1 MLSSLSSASTQN
13 SPLDEPNLQNT
24 KQESSDE
31 MKPIE
36 DFLAAEFSQLSAEEK
51 TKALSDMY
59 CVEDLNE
66 NPGMAQQSLVD
77 FEIRLQNGMFP
88 IYEAAWNQNRA
99 YVEDPLFRL
108 KFLRANMYD
117 VSKSVN
123 QLVNFL
129 GHKATYFGLD
139 KLARDI
145 TLHDL
150 NQEDMDLMLSG
161 FYHIQDGEDQSGRV
175 VVYMLNHLLGKCKA
189 ETLIRVNYY
198 IWFNILLPLP
208 AVQKK
213 GIVAV
218 YWDLTKPG
226 ENIAL
231 PGLHWMVSVLDYM
244 QSVPV
249 RFSASHICAKT
260 GIGSGM
266 LNNYVVGFT
275 LKAMPQYVR
284 VRSLLHQGSD
294 VELQYH
300 LQRHGLP
307 DTFPV
312 DSNGNVR
319 RGILNVWFHLH
330 MANEASCT
338 DTINRCVV
346 MEEGW
351 TTTAVT
357 DESEEGEEEE
367 VASSAN
373 GYIPEQTW
381 GCMGSSL
388 VSGLSAGSSARSSED
403 GTSSQSN
410 AHRILPDHTEKD
422 VLLGRG
428 RDIQNH
434 IGNIHFREFLTAHQD
449 DYDEAPRNQR
459 RQIATSLYNVLKSD
473 GIRFW
478 HKSSAG
484 EWEEIGALEGEK
496 KIGQLFRTRR
506 KRK

>member
-1 MLSSLSSASTQN
+1 MGSFKASYINTKSKYPLSTDAQGWKTTTAFILCFISIAAIYFVNHYYIISMYAYLLFLSANFISPHVTYERLVLQKVVPSDEFLRICAYSVVFSPPSLLPFSSVCEHSVLPSDPTSLIYNTGTFVLPQNISIDTLSIATMTYFPNYNIHNPPMLSSLSSASTQN

-189 ETLIRVNYY
+189 ETLVRPA
-198 IWFNILLPLP
+198 LL
-208 AVQKK
+208 
-213 GIVAV
+213 
-218 YWDLTKPG
+218 
-226 ENIAL
+226 
-231 PGLHWMVSVLDYM
+231 
-244 QSVPV
+244 
-249 RFSASHICAKT
+249 
-260 GIGSGM
+260 
-266 LNNYVVGFT
+266 
-275 LKAMPQYVR
+275 
-284 VRSLLHQGSD
+284 
-294 VELQYH
+294 
-300 LQRHGLP
+300 
-307 DTFPV
+307 
-312 DSNGNVR
+312 
-319 RGILNVWFHLH
+319 
-330 MANEASCT
+330 
-338 DTINRCVV
+338 
-346 MEEGW
+346 
-351 TTTAVT
+351 
-357 DESEEGEEEE
+357 
-367 VASSAN
+367 SS
-373 GYIPEQTW
+373 
-381 GCMGSSL
+381 
-388 VSGLSAGSSARSSED
+388 
-403 GTSSQSN
+403 
-410 AHRILPDHTEKD
+410 
-422 VLLGRG
+422 
-428 RDIQNH
+428 
-434 IGNIHFREFLTAHQD
+434 
-449 DYDEAPRNQR
+449 
-459 RQIATSLYNVLKSD
+459 
-473 GIRFW
+473 
-478 HKSSAG
+478 
-484 EWEEIGALEGEK
+484 
-496 KIGQLFRTRR
+496 
-506 KRK
+506 